1 MGPVCP
7 KKKKEEMG
15 KGKNKSKNKGKGK
28 RGKPPKEVRQRQ
40 SKKQPEKDP
49 AVQDRENIIEY
60 LAQLKGRTQD
70 GEIRGICVIEL
81 GTPTSGNRIR
91 WVGNVPPGEVTLP
104 LLTLQR
110 LFVDMALNPQRQ
122 AVEVPSSGQE
132 DAEAGE
138 EEEGDEG
145 GLEDEDEVDEEDEE
159 DEEEE
164 DDEDEGEDED
174 EDD

>member
-15 KGKNKSKNKGKGK
+15 KGKNKNKNKGR

-81 GTPTSGNRIR
+81 GAPTSGNRIR

-122 AVEVPSSGQE
+122 TVEVPSAGQGEE
-132 DAEAGE
+132 DEEADVEGDDEEEAEDEVE
-138 EEEGDEG
+138 EEED
-145 GLEDEDEVDEEDEE
+145 DEEDEDDDEDE

-164 DDEDEGEDED
+164 DDED
-174 EDD
+174 